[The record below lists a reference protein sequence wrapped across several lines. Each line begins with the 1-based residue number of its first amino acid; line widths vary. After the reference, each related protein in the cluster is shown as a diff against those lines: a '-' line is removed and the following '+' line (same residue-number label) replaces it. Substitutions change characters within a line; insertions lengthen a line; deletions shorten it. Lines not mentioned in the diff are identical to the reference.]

1 MEEWFELMT
10 LEASRQE
17 LKRVLECNQETS
29 KYGLSLT
36 EEEARELMACRKET
50 LRESRRVE
58 FAAGILPEL
67 IKEFCDSQFIQSG
80 EYVDTLARLQEIF
93 YLYKNESMDELTD
106 GELLEIDFGTV
117 YETMEIWLN
126 EEKSSVRIAPPYCCT
141 LRNVR
146 KGVNRLTVYVANT
159 LVHKFRDSFS
169 ATMPV
174 EGSGLLGPVEVQGYW
189 QQD

>member
-93 YLYKNESMDELTD
+93 YLYKNESMDELP
-106 GELLEIDFGTV
+106 V
-117 YETMEIWLN
+117 
-126 EEKSSVRIAPPYCCT
+126 VR
-141 LRNVR
+141 
-146 KGVNRLTVYVANT
+146 RLCRASWYGHDVFHGICFEFYAGK
-159 LVHKFRDSFS
+159 LK
-169 ATMPV
+169 
-174 EGSGLLGPVEVQGYW
+174 
-189 QQD
+189 

>member
-67 IKEFCDSQFIQSG
+67 IKEFCDSGSMW
-80 EYVDTLARLQEIF
+80 TLWQ
-93 YLYKNESMDELTD
+93 
-106 GELLEIDFGTV
+106 G
-117 YETMEIWLN
+117 
-126 EEKSSVRIAPPYCCT
+126 
-141 LRNVR
+141 
-146 KGVNRLTVYVANT
+146 
-159 LVHKFRDSFS
+159 FRRYSICIRMNPW
-169 ATMPV
+169 TN
-174 EGSGLLGPVEVQGYW
+174 
-189 QQD
+189 

>member
-10 LEASRQE
+10 LEAGRQE

-106 GELLEIDFGTV
+106 GELLEIMKENFEQICYGDLEYLETTCLERFAAAVRAG
-117 YETMEIWLN
+117 YETEFQKKERDEYTLKKSGN
-126 EEKSSVRIAPPYCCT
+126 EYEKFSEETRWEFELYRIK
-141 LRNVR
+141 LEE
-146 KGVNRLTVYVANT
+146 
-159 LVHKFRDSFS
+159 S
-169 ATMPV
+169 
-174 EGSGLLGPVEVQGYW
+174 E
-189 QQD
+189 